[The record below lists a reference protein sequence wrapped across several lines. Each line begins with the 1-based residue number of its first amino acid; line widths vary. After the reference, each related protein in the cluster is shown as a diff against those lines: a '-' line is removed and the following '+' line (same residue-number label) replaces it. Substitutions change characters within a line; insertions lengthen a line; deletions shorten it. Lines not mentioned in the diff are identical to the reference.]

1 MPYVNI
7 KITSEPKATPEQ
19 RERLIGLVTDA
30 LVVTLD
36 KDPETTFVVIEEIET
51 GSWGVGGETVA
62 TRRDR
67 ASRTSRDVHDAR
79 AITLVVESYF
89 DALFLGDVA
98 LLREVFHPSAR
109 LVGFAPADPRDAAL
123 PDTPGIR
130 PLEEYLQAVAARVS
144 PRDRGETTASRILS
158 VQRDGPLAFVR
169 AFVPMLGYAYTDHLL
184 LVREA
189 GRWQIVQKHFVH
201 GVASG
206 AITA

>member
-1 MPYVNI
+1 MPYVSI

-36 KDPETTFVVIEEIET
+36 KDPETTFVVIEEIDT

-62 TRRDR
+62 TRRAR
-67 ASRTSRDVHDAR
+67 TSRTPRDVHDAR
-79 AITLVVESYF
+79 AITQVVESYF
-89 DALFLGDVA
+89 DGIYRGDVA

-109 LVGFAPADPRDAAL
+109 LVGFAPADPSDPAL
-123 PDTPGIR
+123 PETPGIR
-130 PLEEYLQAVAARVS
+130 GLDEYLQAVGSRVA
-144 PRDRGETTASRILS
+144 PRDRGETMGSRILS

-189 GRWQIVQKHFVH
+189 GRWRIVQKHFAH
-201 GVASG
+201 GVAARS
-206 AITA
+206 